1 MRKTRILIITS
12 MPWREDNNIGNS
24 YSNLF
29 GELDNIE
36 IAHIYCRD
44 GMPQNKIVHNYF
56 QITEQSLVKNFKNRK
71 YPTGITFHLD
81 NPMDTPME
89 NHSAAYNKMRILR
102 WEIFFIIRDAIWKFG
117 RWKTKELDNFVET
130 FKPDLIFAT
139 LTYMPNVND
148 IITYLV
154 DKYKLPLILYAWD
167 DVYSL
172 RQFSLSPLFWFRKWY
187 QRKHI
192 RKSVARC
199 DFMYTIT
206 SEMQQEYHTY
216 FGKECKMLYKGYDFC
231 GNAPIKT
238 TLNNPIKLVFMG
250 NIGAGR
256 WKALATLV
264 EQLKNINSNKLIA
277 TLDIY
282 TLSPRTKE
290 MVDKLQIEGISQ
302 LKEVVPCEQVLKVQK
317 EADILVHVEPYN
329 KKDVSFYRLSFST
342 KLVDYFYNARCI
354 IALGG
359 KTASMSY
366 LEKNDCG
373 IVFYDVK
380 SLQQSLFNLLT
391 DKRKIIEYGKKAW
404 EIGVKNHQKKDIQK
418 ELSDTF
424 AKYSHKNLSDQEE
437 C

>member
-1 MRKTRILIITS
+1 MIKKTKILLITS

-44 GMPQNKIVHNYF
+44 GMPQNKIVHDYF
-56 QITEQSLVKNFKNRK
+56 QISEQSLVKNLKNRNI
-71 YPTGITFHLD
+71 PTGKAFHLD
-81 NPMDTPME
+81 NPMNTSKE

-117 RWKTKELDNFVET
+117 RWKTNELNNFVES

-139 LTYMPNVND
+139 LTYMPNINN

-172 RQFSLSPLFWFRKWY
+172 RQFSLSPLFWLRKWY
-187 QRKHI
+187 QRKRI

-206 SEMQQEYHTY
+206 SEMQQEYQKY
-216 FGKECKMLYKGYDFC
+216 FGKECRMLYKGYDFH
-231 GNAPIKT
+231 GKAPIKT
-238 TLNNPIKLVFMG
+238 TINDPIKLVFMG

-264 EQLKNINSNKLIA
+264 EQLKKINSDKQIA

-282 TLSPRTKE
+282 TLSPRTEK
-290 MVDKLQIEGISQ
+290 MTNKLQVKGTSQ
-302 LKEVVPCEQVLKVQK
+302 LKEVVPCDQVLKIQK
-317 EADILVHVEPYN
+317 DADILVHVEPYN

-354 IALGG
+354 LALGG
-359 KTASMSY
+359 KTSSMTY

-373 IVFYDVK
+373 LVYYNTK
-380 SLQQSLFNLLT
+380 NLKQSLINLLT
-391 DKRKIIEYGKKAW
+391 DKTKIIQYGKKAW
-404 EIGVKNHQKKDIQK
+404 DIGVKNHQKKDIQK
-418 ELSDTF
+418 ELSETF
-424 AKYSHKNLSDQEE
+424 SKYSH
-437 C
+437 